1 MPPRLQPS
9 PFTAEPPAA
18 ATLSPSGPYRALKQ
32 FGLVLLCAVW
42 VLLGLVGHDPWKT
55 EDATSFGVAWDMM
68 NGGPVLTPTLV
79 GAPYLERPPLVY
91 ALAAA
96 SGTAFRPWLEPHDA
110 ARLSVALF
118 LGAALLFTAL
128 AARELAG
135 RSMRWIPVLIF
146 IGSVGLWD
154 RAHQLS
160 SELGLLVGL
169 ALAQYAFA
177 LSVRGPALGGLAL
190 GLGVALAF
198 LAHGFLGPLWITL
211 TAALLPAFFAEW
223 RTRRFAVTAAV
234 AAAVAVVGMV
244 AWPLALAVYAPAH
257 LQGWW
262 RAQSLATY
270 FAPLAGGWSDPSF
283 ILKNLP
289 WFTWPASALVV
300 WTLWTR
306 GRGFNGG
313 MRTPAIQVP
322 AMLSLSIL
330 VGLLLMPDP
339 HATDLMM
346 LTLPLSV
353 LGALEVDTL
362 KRGFSGALDW
372 FGILTFGLLGAL
384 AWWAWWDAYAHG
396 MSLPIAR
403 ALRDTTIGYQPSFHG
418 RAVAICI
425 FLTLL
430 WLALV
435 RPARR
440 SNRRAILNWASGMTL
455 LWALYMTIWLP
466 YLDSRRSYRIV
477 AETAALHLPKQ
488 GCIASRNLGEPQR
501 ALFYYFAGIVT
512 EPEEVHPHTVCD
524 SLLVQYGR
532 QDTDGAAGE
541 GWTPVWEGRRR
552 GDETEHYVVYQRK
565 AAASASSGPSI
576 PAQDAIPE
584 ASPGSRPQPVDPQL
598 PADRHH

>member
-18 ATLSPSGPYRALKQ
+18 ATLSPSGPYRGLKQ

-55 EDATSFGVAWDMM
+55 EDATTFGVVWDMM
-68 NGGPVLTPTLV
+68 NGGPVLAPTLV
-79 GAPYLERPPLVY
+79 GEPYLDHPPLVH

-96 SGTAFRPWLEPHDA
+96 SGTIFRPWLDPHDG
-110 ARLSVALF
+110 ARLSVAIL
-118 LGAALLFTAL
+118 LGSTLVLIAL

-135 RSMRWIPVLIF
+135 RSMRWVPVLVF

-154 RAHQLS
+154 RSHQLS
-160 SELGLLVGL
+160 PELGLLAGLAVAQYGL
-169 ALAQYAFA
+169 ALA
-177 LSVRGPALGGLAL
+177 VRRPALGGVVL
-190 GLGVALAF
+190 GAGAGLSFLGY
-198 LAHGFLGPLWITL
+198 GFLGPFWI
-211 TAALLPAFFAEW
+211 AFAMALLPALFREW
-223 RTRRFAVTAAV
+223 RTRRYATTTGF
-234 AAAVAVVGMV
+234 AAAVAVAGIL

-257 LQGWW
+257 LEAWW
-262 RAQSLATY
+262 NHQSLAAY
-270 FAPLAGGWSDPSF
+270 LAPLGWTGPGF
-283 ILKNLP
+283 VLKNLP
-289 WFTWPASALVV
+289 WFAWPASALVV

-313 MRTPAIQVP
+313 MRTAAIQVP
-322 AMLSLSIL
+322 ATLSLAIL
-330 VGLLLMPDP
+330 VGLLLLPEP
-339 HATDLMM
+339 HTSDLMM
-346 LTLPLSV
+346 LILPLSV

-372 FGILTFGLLGAL
+372 FGILTFGMLGAL

-418 RAVAICI
+418 RAVAICV

-440 SNRRAILNWASGMTL
+440 SNRRAILNWASGVTL

-477 AETAALHLPKQ
+477 AEGAALHVPAD

-512 EPEEVHPHTVCD
+512 QSDDATAD
-524 SLLVQYGR
+524 SPCNTLLVQYGR
-532 QDTDGAAGE
+532 QDTEIVEEDG
-541 GWTPVWEGRRR
+541 WKPVWEGHRR
-552 GDETEHYVVYQRK
+552 GDETERYVIYRRT
-565 AAASASSGPSI
+565 AARASHDPA
-576 PAQDAIPE
+576 PAQDAIIE
-584 ASPGSRPQPVDPQL
+584 AMPGPRT
-598 PADRHH
+598 R